1 MTELVRVGISL
12 PDDLLRR
19 FDRRIADHGYTNRS
33 EAIRD
38 MIRER
43 LVTDEWSDDRDEVA
57 GTFTLVYDH
66 HQGELVSRMLSI
78 QHDHEGAVI
87 STLHVHLDHDNCL
100 EVLVLRGPAH
110 RLRAL
115 TDELR
120 ALRGVKHTTLAMTS
134 TGKNLL

>member
-12 PDDLLRR
+12 PGDLLSR

-43 LVTDEWSDDRDEVA
+43 LVADEWSDDRDEVA

-66 HQGELVSRMLSI
+66 HQGELVSRILSI
-78 QHDHEGAVI
+78 QHDHEGAVV

-100 EVLVLRGPAH
+100 EVLVLRGPAP

>member
-1 MTELVRVGISL
+1 VTELVRVGISL

-19 FDRRIADHGYTNRS
+19 FDRRIAVHGYTNRS

-43 LVTDEWSDDRDEVA
+43 LVADEWSDDSDEVA

-66 HQGELVSRMLSI
+66 HQGELVSRILGI
-78 QHDHEGAVI
+78 QHDHENAVV

-100 EVLVLRGPAH
+100 EVLVLRGPAP

-134 TGKNLL
+134 TGKNLT